1 MTLNLALIS
10 TGFIPH
16 HAIARIVKSN
26 GSQLYSIYGRN
37 PDLVKQF
44 ESQYGFQNYPWTW
57 LTCFLIQTLTLFIL
71 VFIGSG
77 PINPIES
84 ATPA

>member
-1 MTLNLALIS
+1 MALNLAIIS

-44 ESQYGFQNYPWTW
+44 ESPYGF
-57 LTCFLIQTLTLFIL
+57 LTPTIDLDDLLSDPN
-71 VFIGSG
+71 VDVVHIGLHRLR
-77 PINPIES
+77 
-84 ATPA
+84 TH